1 MNLRMD
7 DRYPISIYFILHSP
21 FYNEYLLRPSPAISR
36 KGLNS
41 GARFHEAGMNP
52 HLTANPQSPL
62 CRNRARPERVTGK
75 MVIGVMFQNA
85 DHVNNSFSM
94 VAIVHFHG
102 SE

>member
-1 MNLRMD
+1 MYDL
-7 DRYPISIYFILHSP
+7 YPISIYFTLHSP
-21 FYNEYLLRPSPAISR
+21 FFHGYLLPPSPAISR

-41 GARFHEAGMNP
+41 GARSHEAGMNP
-52 HLTANPQSPL
+52 HLTANPQSRL
-62 CRNRARPERVTGK
+62 CRSRARPERVTGK

-102 SE
+102 FEE